1 MPWRETDAVN
11 ERLQF
16 IAAYQRGV
24 FTMTDLCEQFGV
36 ARKTGYKLLR
46 RYATRGSGGLDNDS
60 RRPAHSPTATS
71 QEMVRVIVGCRQR
84 HPHWGP
90 KKLVRYLQRQAAR
103 RPAADRP
110 QLRPGLSTVARILAR
125 EGLTQT
131 RGRGRQRSTAH
142 PAAAIHSTGP
152 NDLWTAD
159 YKGQFRTGDGH
170 WCYPLTVMDHFSRF
184 LLRCEGFPGPTD
196 EDTRRAFSALFATY
210 GLPERLRTDNGTPF
224 AGPGLGGL
232 SPLSVWW
239 IRLGIVPERI
249 DRGHPEQNPEHERM
263 HKTLKAET
271 ARPPGPTLT
280 SQQQAFD
287 RFRVEYN
294 DERPHEAL
302 AFEVPAAL
310 YRPSLRPMPA
320 CLPPLEYPGY
330 YETRRVYDHGDIAW
344 HGRRLFLSEA
354 LRGEYVG
361 FEEVEDGVWDVWLAA
376 VRLGRFHQRYWSLCP
391 VGPLPE

>member
-1 MPWRETDAVN
+1 
-11 ERLQF
+11 
-16 IAAYQRGV
+16 
-24 FTMTDLCEQFGV
+24 
-36 ARKTGYKLLR
+36 
-46 RYATRGSGGLDNDS
+46 
-60 RRPAHSPTATS
+60 
-71 QEMVRVIVGCRQR
+71 
-84 HPHWGP
+84 
-90 KKLVRYLQRQAAR
+90 
-103 RPAADRP
+103 
-110 QLRPGLSTVARILAR
+110 
-125 EGLTQT
+125 
-131 RGRGRQRSTAH
+131 
-142 PAAAIHSTGP
+142 
-152 NDLWTAD
+152 
-159 YKGQFRTGDGH
+159 
-170 WCYPLTVMDHFSRF
+170 
-184 LLRCEGFPGPTD
+184 
-196 EDTRRAFSALFATY
+196 
-210 GLPERLRTDNGTPF
+210 
-224 AGPGLGGL
+224 
-232 SPLSVWW
+232 LSVWW

-263 HKTLKAET
+263 HQTLQAET

-361 FEEVEDGVWDVWLAA
+361 FEEIEDGVWDVWLAA

>member
-71 QEMVRVIVGCRQR
+71 QAMVRVIVGCRQR

-110 QLRPGLSTVARILAR
+110 QLWPGLSTVARILAR

-196 EDTRRAFSALFATY
+196 EDTRRAFSALFAT
-210 GLPERLRTDNGTPF
+210 
-224 AGPGLGGL
+224 
-232 SPLSVWW
+232 
-239 IRLGIVPERI
+239 
-249 DRGHPEQNPEHERM
+249 
-263 HKTLKAET
+263 
-271 ARPPGPTLT
+271 
-280 SQQQAFD
+280 
-287 RFRVEYN
+287 
-294 DERPHEAL
+294 
-302 AFEVPAAL
+302 
-310 YRPSLRPMPA
+310 
-320 CLPPLEYPGY
+320 
-330 YETRRVYDHGDIAW
+330 
-344 HGRRLFLSEA
+344 
-354 LRGEYVG
+354 
-361 FEEVEDGVWDVWLAA
+361 
-376 VRLGRFHQRYWSLCP
+376 
-391 VGPLPE
+391 